1 MHVIKKYQVEL
12 VRESSKKYE
21 VDRKVNSPE
30 KAYQAF
36 EVIFNLSSRPAESFV
51 LLGLDAKLG
60 IVGAFEVSTGA
71 INYAVADARAIF
83 QRLFLCNAHSFMVAH
98 NHPSGDCQPSME
110 DNRLTLNLKGAGKLL
125 GIELREHIVIGD
137 DSYYSYA
144 EEGRL

>member
-12 VRESSKKYE
+12 VKESSKKYE

-36 EVIFNLSSRPAESFV
+36 EAIFNLSSRPAESVV
-51 LLGLDAKLG
+51 LLGLDTKLG

-71 INYAVADARAIF
+71 INYSIFEARGIF
-83 QRLFLCNAHSFMVAH
+83 QRLLLCNAHSFMVAH
-98 NHPSGDCQPSME
+98 NHPSGDCTPSYE
-110 DNRLTLNLKGAGKLL
+110 DNVLTEKLKQAGKLL

-137 DSYYSYA
+137 NSYYSYA
-144 EEGRL
+144 KEGKL

>member
-12 VRESSKKYE
+12 VKESSKKYE
-21 VDRKVNSPE
+21 VDRKVNNPE

-36 EVIFNLSSRPAESFV
+36 EAIFNLSSRPAESIV
-51 LLGLDAKLG
+51 LLALDTKLG

-71 INYAVADARAIF
+71 INYTVADARGIF
-83 QRLFLCNAHSFMVAH
+83 QRLLLCNAHSFMIAH

-144 EEGRL
+144 EEGKL